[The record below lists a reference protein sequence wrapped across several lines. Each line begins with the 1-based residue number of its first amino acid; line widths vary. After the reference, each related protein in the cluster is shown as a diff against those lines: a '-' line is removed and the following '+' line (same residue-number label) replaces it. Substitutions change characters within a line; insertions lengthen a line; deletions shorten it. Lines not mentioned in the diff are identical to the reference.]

1 MLNMS
6 SRTAA
11 RFFSI
16 LISMMTVLIT
26 PSMQAQKFE
35 VLHRFGEPPDGNY
48 PNGLLTLD
56 STGTLYGVTAYGG
69 DSSCNNGNDVGC
81 GVVYTL
87 SSDGTE
93 TILYTFH
100 SDPDANGPSG
110 GLLRGAQG
118 VFYGAAAGGPSN
130 LGTIYKVD
138 KQGNETTLFN
148 FPSFV
153 DGEGPEGALV
163 SGTPGVLYGTTED
176 GGNSACFGGCGVVY
190 RFDTNGKETTL
201 HSFAGPD
208 GNIPRDGVIRD
219 TEGDLYGVTQ
229 QGGAANFGVVYKIDS
244 AGKEKVLHS
253 FKAGSDGAYPESGL
267 VGDASGNLYGTTS
280 QGGRSGC
287 KPYHGCGT
295 VFKLTKSG
303 KGVILHRFTG
313 GVDGSYPEGEALAF
327 DRSGNLYGTTAGGG
341 SGFGVVFELVNSSG
355 RYTEKVLY
363 TFSGGNDGG
372 VPESVTRSANGHLY
386 GVTGYGGDPNCKCG
400 VVFEI
405 TP

>member
-1 MLNMS
+1 MLNIS
-6 SRTAA
+6 PRAAA

-16 LISMMTVLIT
+16 LIALVTVLIA
-26 PSMQAQKFE
+26 PSVRAQNFK
-35 VLHRFGEPPDGNY
+35 VLHRFGQPPDGNS
-48 PNGLLTLD
+48 PVGLLTLD
-56 STGTLYGVTAYGG
+56 STGTIYGATAYGG
-69 DSSCNNGNDVGC
+69 DSSCNNGNQVGC
-81 GVVYTL
+81 GVVYTI
-87 SSDGTE
+87 SSDGKE
-93 TILYTFH
+93 NILYTFH
-100 SDPDANGPSG
+100 SNPDANSPNG
-110 GLLRGAQG
+110 GLLRGSES
-118 VFYGAAAGGPSN
+118 VFYGTAEGGPSN
-130 LGTIYKVD
+130 LGTIYEVD
-138 KQGNETTLFN
+138 KHGNETTLFN

-153 DGEGPEGALV
+153 EGAVTGGALV
-163 SGTPGVLYGTTED
+163 PGAPGVFYGITEA

-208 GNIPRDGVIRD
+208 GNLPRDGVIRD
-219 TEGDLYGVTQ
+219 TEGNLYGVTQ
-229 QGGAANFGVVYKIDS
+229 QGGAANFGVVYKIDP

-267 VGDASGNLYGTTS
+267 VPDASGNLYGTTS

-303 KGVILHRFTG
+303 KEVILHRFTG
-313 GVDGSYPEGEALAF
+313 GADGSYPAGEPLAF
-327 DRSGNLYGTTAGGG
+327 DGSGNLYGTTAGGG

-363 TFSGGNDGG
+363 RFSGGNDGS
-372 VPESVTRSANGHLY
+372 VPESVIRSANGHLY
-386 GVTGYGGDPNCKCG
+386 GVTIVGGDPNCKCG